1 MISILL
7 SIVLVFSVAA
17 TGFGHPND
25 LQITESADN
34 AAPAAAEEPDPA
46 GTDDA
51 AQSEEENDAVR
62 ENPQA
67 NEGPGEEPAQ
77 AEVQRQGTAAAPR
90 EIPAVEVKWGK
101 SGTLS
106 SSVEVG
112 FNDSLRISIPQGI
125 GTGDADK
132 YKFVVTYA
140 NGDDNES
147 SGFSVTNSGKFTAGS
162 PIGGKPSFVYE
173 IESGSV
179 TVDTSMVFEADPKKV
194 YPNETMRAEVKLYR
208 VAEGQDKLVAE
219 KTATLDA
226 YFLTA
231 GLTSRV
237 ALKAPVS
244 ITEGASAGLYQAG
257 YAVSSLK
264 TAGVEG
270 NGGVWSNY
278 YGLKYI
284 GYDNVEVTLDFS
296 KVMITAGGYAHTYQ
310 EWQDPAVYGGYG
322 FAASPVT
329 FFRDGNGT
337 DPVTAEDPLLSY
349 KQEGADRNADYN
361 PLYYPF
367 YIKTTADFKGAGTAM
382 DFSGMEIG
390 RSMEINGRRYA
401 FEPVQGTN
409 VTEFADFNDKDTP
422 LILANIPSTMII
434 KPAAAG
440 EGSTVMR
447 AAVSTNAAP
456 YLLYNSAQ
464 YQNAGE
470 KTGHL
475 YYQELFKTEFV
486 NPGEA
491 ADLTLTFGIPQNVRV
506 THVRIPALSENN
518 AYESVTING
527 VTEPAPATG
536 NYATIEVPGQGYGQD
551 LAVTIK
557 GMEAIK
563 SASGRPVE
571 YPKNLLQFVGVTN
584 ESLPA
589 GTQVAFALKSA
600 ADGNGTPLALKGTSS
615 VKTTVTNEYW
625 VDVYTEGT
633 TLAFA
638 EPNSIGNPLTSVEKG
653 DSFYLTT
660 QFFPSHYPYGSTLR
674 SDVSDPVNTTIL
686 KNPVVYFILPEGME
700 ADLENVK
707 LFKNTTGSRSF
718 KLLGDPSATLDYT
731 ARSLGTNSE
740 GKEVIEIK
748 IHGAEE
754 TDDVWILGYYASRL
768 RVSVPVKM
776 PLEAEADYIE
786 MTADDALIGTW
797 GTQNARAFSGGAGGM
812 AVSTGGRIPEGAV
825 LSGGYAVKSNNGRA
839 TQVALT
845 SSKNAQVYAAVRTDA
860 ASGRYQ
866 SYNSNDASSF
876 PQVRAGSK
884 EEQFLVHI
892 YNGTGKALTD
902 AEAYFLLPAVNRG
915 VGNKWR
921 TTLTGQPVVTADGAN
936 YKLYYTTE
944 ELLTGSNAFTLGEVK
959 ALGSWKEAPG
969 GAVPGGDLEN
979 VTGFRF
985 VFTTLGN
992 KGQFRLTAKFG
1003 VPAVEEGKQPEYGA
1017 TAAGQVLFDL
1027 SGELK
1032 GNNANTAA
1040 VKLRKTD
1047 APIVK
1052 EPDGAGERDIPAEAT
1067 VEMHSE
1073 NAGLPAWDSAVVY
1086 DDFSK
1091 IAMGSVKVEF
1101 APEGGTK
1108 GTVKEFTSFTNEAY
1122 ATQERVPGLD
1132 IPYAQGA
1139 RSRINFGTGAA
1150 EDYVNTAK
1158 AGVYT
1163 ITYLTGKDDDRQ
1175 ATEATRIIRV
1185 ERPENDLAATDA
1197 ETELF
1202 MDDAVPEG
1210 FGGWEAYFRSLA
1222 SITEGGQDA
1231 TALAAADMDGFD
1243 PSAPGTYRVMFRYTN
1258 MYEYTAVSTVSV
1270 TVKYRGTVSG
1280 TVSANGQPVE
1290 GAVIYAE
1297 GMEEP
1302 FAKTDENGAYRFEAC
1317 ASKEE
1322 PEGKAYT
1329 LRLDEATLPDGV
1341 KRPAQT
1347 RDEVGGTA
1355 NGGNPHPVHDFA
1367 YSPVTIAVEF
1377 DSGAAYRT
1385 DTAKLVVDGEKV
1397 ESQPVG
1403 GAGEYLFAP
1412 REGEGWFDPGAGEYR
1427 VAVLPNEGMAED
1439 IDDLGDDFGP
1449 GEGQFL
1455 SDPLTVASQ
1464 DIYLHA
1470 QAPMI
1475 EKEPDPDPVDKP
1487 YDPGHPPVDPGETPD
1502 GGTVQTV
1509 ETEKPEVPEAGGVT
1523 GEPAQTVPAQT
1534 APAQTAP
1541 AQTEAP
1547 LPAAERETDGTPGK
1561 TPAAGAQKND
1571 ERPAYEENGGTW
1583 SLANLILMIAGLAC
1597 AAFLL
1602 VKIFSRRRGNKNAP
1616 RRRRIPMLVGAVL
1629 GIASLATFIA
1639 TQDMSARMAAFDPW
1653 SWLFA
1658 VIAAAQGVMA
1668 WLAFR
1673 KKENTAG

>member
-1 MISILL
+1 MTGKKRKSIAVISILL
-7 SIVLVFSVAA
+7 SIVLVLSVAA
-17 TGFGHPND
+17 TGFGQPND
-25 LQITESADN
+25 LQITEFADG
-34 AAPAAAEEPDPA
+34 AEPAAAEETAPA
-46 GTDDA
+46 DA
-51 AQSEEENDAVR
+51 VQDQDEEINDAVR
-62 ENPQA
+62 ENPRA
-67 NEGPGEEPAQ
+67 DEEPGNGEEPSLS
-77 AEVQRQGTAAAPR
+77 EVQRQTTAAAARKIP
-90 EIPAVEVKWGK
+90 EIEVKWGK
-101 SGTLS
+101 GGALS

-112 FNDSLRISIPQGI
+112 FNDSLRISIPQWN

-140 NGDDNES
+140 NGENNGP
-147 SGFSVTNSGKFTAGS
+147 SGFKVINSGKFIAGS

-173 IESGSV
+173 IEEGSV
-179 TVDTSMVFEADPKKV
+179 TVDTSMVFEADPKSV
-194 YPNETMRAEVKLYR
+194 YPNESMRAEVKLYR
-208 VAEGQDKLVAE
+208 VSGENGDELVAE
-219 KTATLDA
+219 ETATLDT

-231 GLTSRV
+231 GLASRV

-257 YAVSSLK
+257 YAISSLK

-278 YGLKYI
+278 YGLKYVD
-284 GYDNVEVTLDFS
+284 YDKVEVTLDFS
-296 KVMITAGGYAHTYQ
+296 KVMITAGGHAHTYQ
-310 EWQDPAVYGGYG
+310 EWQDPEVYGGYG
-322 FAASPVT
+322 FAASPVA
-329 FFRDGNGT
+329 FFRDENGT
-337 DPVTAEDPLLSY
+337 DPITADDPLLSY

-367 YIKTTADFKGAGTAM
+367 YIKTTADFKGAGTTM
-382 DFSGMEIG
+382 DFSGMKVA
-390 RSMEINGRRYA
+390 RSMEINGHRYS
-401 FEPVQGTN
+401 FEPVQGTT
-409 VTEFADFNDKDTP
+409 VTEFADFNDKDIP
-422 LILANIPSTMII
+422 LVLAAIPSMMVI

-440 EGSTVMR
+440 EGRTMMR
-447 AAVSTNAAP
+447 AAVSTSAAP

-470 KTGHL
+470 KTKHL

-491 ADLTLTFGIPQNVRV
+491 AELTLTFGIPQNVKV

-518 AYESVTING
+518 VYESVTING
-527 VTEPAPATG
+527 VTKPAPTDA
-536 NYATIEVPGQGYGQD
+536 NYETIEVPGQDYGQD

-557 GMEAIK
+557 GMKAIT

-584 ESLPA
+584 ETLPA
-589 GTQVAFALKSA
+589 GAQVTFALKSA
-600 ADGNGTPLALKGTSS
+600 ADENGGPLTLKGTSS

-638 EPNSIGNPLTSVEKG
+638 EPNKIGSPLTSVEKG

-674 SDVSDPVNTTIL
+674 SDVSDPVNTTLL

-700 ADLENVK
+700 ADLENVS
-707 LFKNTTGSRSF
+707 LFKNTTGSRGF
-718 KLLGDPSATLDYT
+718 KLLGDPSATLNYT
-731 ARSLGTNSE
+731 AKSLGTNSE
-740 GKEVIEIK
+740 GREVIEIK
-748 IHGAEE
+748 IHGAAES
-754 TDDVWILGYYASRL
+754 DDVWILGHYASRL

-776 PLEAEADYIE
+776 PLESEADYIE

-797 GTQNARAFSGGAGGM
+797 GTQNARTFSGGAGGM
-812 AVSTGGRIPEGAV
+812 VVSTGGRIPGGAA
-825 LSGGYAVKSNNGRA
+825 LSGGYAVKSNNART
-839 TQVALT
+839 TQVTLT

-866 SYNSNDASSF
+866 SYSSNDASSF

-902 AEAYFLLPAVNRG
+902 AEAYFLLPAVNKG

-921 TTLTGQPVVTADGAN
+921 TMLTGQPVITADGAN

-944 ELLTGSNAFTLGEVK
+944 ELLTGSNAFTLGEMK

-969 GAVPGGDLEN
+969 GAVPDGDLEN

-985 VFTTLGN
+985 VFPALSN
-992 KGQFRLTAKFG
+992 KEQFRMTAKFG

-1017 TAAGQVLFDL
+1017 TAVGQMLFDL
-1027 SGELK
+1027 SDELK
-1032 GNNANTAA
+1032 GENANTAA

-1047 APIVK
+1047 APVVK
-1052 EPDGAGERDIPAEAT
+1052 EPDGAGERDIPAETT
-1067 VEMHSE
+1067 VEMHSS
-1073 NAGLPAWDSAVVY
+1073 NADLPAWDSAIVY

-1091 IAMGSVKVEF
+1091 IAMDSVKVAF
-1101 APEGGTK
+1101 VPEGGTVN
-1108 GTVKEFTSFTNEAY
+1108 TVDEFTLFTNEAY

-1139 RSRINFGTGAA
+1139 RSRIKFEAEKAA

-1163 ITYLTGKDDDRQ
+1163 ITYLTREDDDRQ
-1175 ATEATRIIRV
+1175 ATKATRIIRV
-1185 ERPENDLAATDA
+1185 ERPENNLASTDA
-1197 ETELF
+1197 EAELF

-1210 FGGWEAYFRSLA
+1210 FGRWEAYFRSLV

-1243 PSAPGTYRVMFRYTN
+1243 PSAPGTYRVTFSYTN

-1280 TVSANGQPVE
+1280 TVSANGQPVV

-1297 GMEEP
+1297 GLEAPLTE
-1302 FAKTDENGAYRFEAC
+1302 TDENGGYRFEAR

-1322 PEGKAYT
+1322 PEGTAYT

-1341 KRPAQT
+1341 KHPAT
-1347 RDEVGGTA
+1347 RDEAGGTA
-1355 NGGNPHPVHDFA
+1355 NAGSPHPVHNFT
-1367 YSPVTIAVEF
+1367 YSPVTIAVQF

-1385 DTAKLVVDGEKV
+1385 DRAKLVVDGEKV

-1464 DIYLHA
+1464 DIYLRA
-1470 QAPMI
+1470 LAPMI
-1475 EKEPDPDPVDKP
+1475 EKEPDPDPADKP
-1487 YDPGHPPVDPGETPD
+1487 YDPGQPPADPGETPD
-1502 GGTVQTV
+1502 GGTAQAA
-1509 ETEKPEVPEAGGVT
+1509 ETEKPEIHEAGGAV
-1523 GEPAQTVPAQT
+1523 GETAQG
-1534 APAQTAP
+1534 AP

-1547 LPAAERETDGTPGK
+1547 LPEREMDGTPGK

-1571 ERPAYEENGGTW
+1571 ERPAYEEAGGTW

-1602 VKIFSRRRGNKNAP
+1602 VKIFSRRKGNENAP

-1629 GIASLATFIA
+1629 GIASLVTFIA

-1658 VIAAAQGVMA
+1658 VIAAAQGIMA